1 MVNNYIKIEEIA
13 EIAEIAEN
21 NLSTTSTGHLTKDF
35 RQQVNENKNGEYHI
49 FKCYFLQIMIKF

>member
-1 MVNNYIKIEEIA
+1 MVNNYIKIE
-13 EIAEIAEN
+13 EIAEN

-35 RQQVNENKNGEYHI
+35 RQQVNENKNREYHI